1 MNDYQPG
8 FYGKLAA
15 AVMDRPRRALL
26 LLALVSLVAGA
37 LSLRLRVDPDLI
49 RLLPEHDPA
58 TQAIQNLHEKEGG
71 TNFLTIAVKGKE
83 PAAVT
88 AFMPKLK
95 AGLEAMPDVEYV
107 LYDVDPALAWRVGL
121 FSLSPEEL
129 SRLRDRLKGALALGP
144 AFQNPFVASQW
155 LDLGQLTEKLK
166 HQEQPLSLVSPDGVA
181 RVLVRPKGIATD
193 TTFSRAFMADVYTL
207 LDELDLP
214 AQGLQVAWVGGVYR
228 HTVEDLENIIYDL
241 TWTNIASMILV
252 ILLIAVAYRDV
263 RAVVLIFA
271 PLFMANLWQLGFAGA
286 TVQVLNTFTSF
297 FSAMLFGLGT
307 DFSVHLYSRYREER
321 VHSDDL
327 RTAVMRAWDKTVPPC
342 ATAALTSAGG
352 FAALWVAGFS
362 GFRQLGTL
370 LAGGI
375 LLCLVAVV
383 VLLPLLILWREK
395 APRAAP
401 MGLLLRD
408 RKLSAPPT
416 YRLAPL
422 GLLLSALLIVA
433 AASQLRRVEFE
444 YDISELRRKGLAYR
458 DLSVEEKQLVE
469 ESYNPVVV
477 DYPDAASLAAD
488 HERLSAKVADG
499 TLPQI
504 SKVLSIYSVLPYDQS
519 SRVQI
524 LHEIAELARDPNV
537 VYLPPQVQLNLARIA
552 STDIREI
559 TPEDLPYS
567 LRHALGAAEGKH
579 RMLMLPAGNM
589 WDLRECDALY
599 EAMKRELPDRPVAS
613 EYMAMAVLYR
623 LVQDDGKRVTAVAL
637 VLAFI
642 VTLLDV
648 RRLRPAV
655 GTLLTLI
662 SGLCVAGAALV
673 LFDIKLSM
681 VNFVGLPILI
691 GIGIDV
697 IIHLLHRLQEEGPG
711 RILRALATTG
721 WAAALTTLANVFG
734 FVSLTFASGQGIRN
748 LGLLIT
754 IGLTLATTVAFALV
768 PLGWMTTW
776 KLRGDLPRD
785 LAEPGDS
792 DGK

>member
-1 MNDYQPG
+1 MSDYQPG
-8 FYGKLAA
+8 FYGRLAA
-15 AVMDRPRRALL
+15 AIMDRPRRALFW
-26 LLALVSLVAGA
+26 LAMLSLVSVAFA
-37 LSLRLRVDPDLI
+37 LRLRVDPDLI
-49 RLLPEHDPA
+49 RLLPAEDPA
-58 TQAIQNLHEKEGG
+58 TQAIVQLHEQEGG

-83 PAAVT
+83 PAAVD
-88 AFMPKLK
+88 AFMPKLV
-95 AGLEAMPDVEYV
+95 AGLEAMPQVEYV
-107 LYDVDPALAWRVGL
+107 LYDVDPALAWRIGL

-166 HQEQPLSLVSPDGVA
+166 SQEQPLSLVSPDGVA
-181 RVLVRPKGIATD
+181 RVIVRPRGIATD
-193 TTFSRAFMADVYTL
+193 TEFSRDFMGNVYQL

-241 TWTNIASMILV
+241 TWTNIASMVLV
-252 ILLIAVAYRDV
+252 ILLIAIAYRDV

-286 TVQVLNTFTSF
+286 TVGVLTTFTSF

-321 VHSDDL
+321 IHSDDL
-327 RTAVMRAWDKTVPPC
+327 RTAVMRAWDKVVPPC
-342 ATAALTSAGG
+342 TTAALTSAGG
-352 FAALWVAGFS
+352 FLALWAAGFS

-383 VLLPLLILWREK
+383 TLLPLLILWREK
-395 APRAAP
+395 QPRAAP
-401 MGLLLRD
+401 TNRFGQKREV
-408 RKLSAPPT
+408 RNPPT

-433 AASQLRRVEFE
+433 AASQVRRIEFE
-444 YDISELRRKGLAYR
+444 YDISELRRKGLAYK
-458 DLSVEEKQLVE
+458 DLTVEEKQLVE

-477 DYPDAASLAAD
+477 SYPDAASLAAD
-488 HERLSAKVADG
+488 HERLSQKVADG

-504 SKVLSIYSVLPYDQS
+504 SKVLSIYSVLPYDQQ
-519 SRVQI
+519 SRVHV
-524 LHEIAELARDPNV
+524 LEEIAALAREPNV
-537 VYLPPQVQLNLARIA
+537 VYLPGQVQLNLARIA

-559 TPEDLPYS
+559 TPDDLPFA
-567 LRHALGAAEGKH
+567 LRHALGADEGKH

-599 EAMKRELPDRPVAS
+599 AAMKRELPDRAVAS

-623 LVQDDGKRVTAVAL
+623 LVKGDGPRVTIVAL
-637 VLAFI
+637 VLAFFI
-642 VTLLDV
+642 TFADV
-648 RRLRPAV
+648 RRLRPAI
-655 GTLLTLI
+655 GTILTLI

-673 LFDIKLSM
+673 LFKIKLSM

-697 IIHLLHRLQEEGPG
+697 IIHLLHRMEEEGPG

-754 IGLTLATTVAFALV
+754 LGLTLATTVAFALV

-776 KLRGDLPRD
+776 KLRGDMPKD
-785 LAEPGDS
+785 MEE
-792 DGK
+792 